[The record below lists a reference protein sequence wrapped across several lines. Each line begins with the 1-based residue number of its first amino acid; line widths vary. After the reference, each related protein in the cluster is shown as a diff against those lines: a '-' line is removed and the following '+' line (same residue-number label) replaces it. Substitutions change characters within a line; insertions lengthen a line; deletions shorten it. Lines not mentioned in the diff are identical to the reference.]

1 MHAVVGPDITR
12 EGGYAFD
19 SLTPQNFLP
28 SDQPRLISDWAVGR
42 TSFGC
47 RWLLAPYYLGL
58 SISLLVL
65 LIKFVQRTD
74 KLFFDALVSSSSEV
88 VTLVLS
94 LIDFSLIASLGLMV
108 MLACHENFV
117 SGFELGRYRCKPSWT
132 GHIDFGELKL
142 KLLTSIVAVSAI
154 YVLEIFMNIAA
165 GQRSRT
171 PLDRLL
177 FGPASRGHV
186 PHFSGSAP
194 VNQHRP
200 GLSYRTLF
208 AAVPLLMVIGAGV
221 AMAQTANSNAGLE
234 GGQDNLFD
242 AILATPNHITPVLP
256 DNVFATAPGLEEP
269 ARIPQFTLNAL
280 APGLFN
286 SNAQFLK
293 SGGSKAFEGSPL
305 VRLGWAS
312 QLFES
317 PIRISGAASFE
328 TERFVNGPGAAID
341 YIRPSARAQYTNP
354 QDDQDFSPYLSYVPR
369 LDFDPTFA
377 NNFATRQDLNLG
389 IDKVF
394 NFDGAFNR
402 LPAAS
407 ESSSATVWSLGF
419 NLGAQRR
426 FRDPSPQSYA
436 FFFNPSVGYV
446 ISDQWNA
453 SVSMA
458 ITRRWFDTLEG
469 VNQRNL
475 TWEPTGVVEYVIPAD
490 WLDGVDAARWRGN
503 PAIDFVAGLER
514 NWSNISGRE
523 YTQWRVGIVFKTGW
537 RF

>member
-1 MHAVVGPDITR
+1 MICHR
-12 EGGYAFD
+12 
-19 SLTPQNFLP
+19 
-28 SDQPRLISDWAVGR
+28 
-42 TSFGC
+42 
-47 RWLLAPYYLGL
+47 LGL
-58 SISLLVL
+58 SRPAA
-65 LIKFVQRTD
+65 F
-74 KLFFDALVSSSSEV
+74 
-88 VTLVLS
+88 
-94 LIDFSLIASLGLMV
+94 
-108 MLACHENFV
+108 
-117 SGFELGRYRCKPSWT
+117 
-132 GHIDFGELKL
+132 
-142 KLLTSIVAVSAI
+142 VAVLIVMGAQ
-154 YVLEIFMNIAA
+154 A
-165 GQRSRT
+165 G
-171 PLDRLL
+171 
-177 FGPASRGHV
+177 
-186 PHFSGSAP
+186 
-194 VNQHRP
+194 
-200 GLSYRTLF
+200 F
-208 AAVPLLMVIGAGV
+208 AV
-221 AMAQTANSNAGLE
+221 AQTANSNSGLE

-242 AILATPNHITPVLP
+242 AILATPNQKTPVLQ
-256 DNVFATAPGLEEP
+256 DNVFATAPGLEQP
-269 ARIPQFTLNAL
+269 ARAPQFTLNVL
-280 APGLFN
+280 APALFN
-286 SNAQFLK
+286 SNAQFLS

-312 QLFES
+312 QLFNS
-317 PIRISGAASFE
+317 PIRVSGAASFE

-377 NNFATRQDLNLG
+377 NNFATRQDLNFG

-402 LPAAS
+402 LRADS
-407 ESSSATVWSLGF
+407 ESSSATVWSLGL
-419 NLGAQRR
+419 NVGAQRR

-458 ITRRWFDTLEG
+458 ITRRWFDTLDG

-475 TWEPTGVVEYVIPAD
+475 TWEPTGVVEYVIPVD

-514 NWSNISGRE
+514 NWSNISSRE
-523 YTQWRVGIVFKTGW
+523 YTQWRVGVVFKTGW